1 MIVMEEKT
9 VNKRNEKDN
18 SSVFVKK
25 IFVIISLKLNYTC
38 FIENTA

>member
-9 VNKRNEKDN
+9 VNERNEKDN

-25 IFVIISLKLNYTC
+25 LFVIISLKLNYIC
-38 FIENTA
+38 FIGNTA